1 MKMNLAIISIKYNKI
16 VALASKFGGNLYN
29 NIYVDHIPSIK
40 TH

>member
-29 NIYVDHIPSIK
+29 NIYKNDVYNNAF
-40 TH
+40 